1 MSALLRSEYRK
12 LVTTRL
18 WWILLLATA
27 VYMAFL
33 GAMLA
38 FTLTITPPG
47 ASTDS
52 APMDVTP
59 ETVRS
64 SVYGV
69 AAAFGY
75 VFPVIVG
82 VLSVTGEYRHNTIT
96 PTFLAEPD
104 RLKVLVSK
112 LVLGAGVGALFGA
125 VATLCTV
132 GAGAAVLAVSG
143 DPTLLG
149 DAETWALVGRSVL
162 ALTVWG
168 ILGVGLG
175 ALITNQV
182 VAIVVVLVY
191 TQFLEPIVRLLLA
204 ATGDLG
210 STIVTYLPGAAG
222 EAITGGSIYSEMG
235 MGDLL
240 PWAGGLVLLT
250 AYALV
255 LAAVGAATTLR
266 KDAG

>member
-1 MSALLRSEYRK
+1 MNALLRSEYRK

-33 GAMLA
+33 GGMLA
-38 FTLTITPPG
+38 LTLTISPDGSG
-47 ASTDS
+47 AQD
-52 APMDVTP
+52 APTAITP

-82 VLSVTGEYRHNTIT
+82 ALSITGEYRHNTIT

-104 RLKVLVSK
+104 RLKVLVAK
-112 LVLGAGVGALFGA
+112 LLLGAGVGALFGA

-132 GAGAAVLAVSG
+132 GAGAGVLAATG
-143 DPTLLG
+143 HPTLLG
-149 DAETWALVGRSVL
+149 DPDTWTLVGRSVL

-168 ILGVGLG
+168 VLGVGLG
-175 ALITNQV
+175 SLITNQV
-182 VAIVVVLVY
+182 AAIVVVLVY
-191 TQFLEPIVRLLLA
+191 TQFLEPVVRLLLTTA
-204 ATGDLG
+204 GDLG
-210 STIVTYLPGAAG
+210 STVVAYLPGAAG
-222 EAITGGSIYSEMG
+222 EAITGGSVYSAMG
-235 MGDLL
+235 MGNLL
-240 PWAGGLVLLT
+240 PWVGGLALL
-250 AYALV
+250 ALYALV
-255 LAAVGAATTLR
+255 LAAVGAATSLR

>member
-38 FTLTITPPG
+38 LTLTISPQGSEAPPIDITPQ
-47 ASTDS
+47 
-52 APMDVTP
+52 
-59 ETVRS
+59 TVRE

-82 VLSVTGEYRHNTIT
+82 ALSITGEYRHNTIT

-104 RLKVLVSK
+104 RLKVLVAK
-112 LVLGAGVGALFGA
+112 LLLGAGVGVLFGA

-132 GAGAAVLAVSG
+132 GAGAGVLGATG
-143 DPTLLG
+143 NPTLLG
-149 DAETWALVGRSVL
+149 DAETWTLVGRSVL
-162 ALTVWG
+162 ALTIWG
-168 ILGVGLG
+168 VLGVALG
-175 ALITNQV
+175 SLVTNQV

-191 TQFLEPIVRLLLA
+191 TQFLEPVVRLLLTA
-204 ATGDLG
+204 SGDLG

-222 EAITGGSIYSEMG
+222 EAITGGSVYSAMG
-235 MGDLL
+235 MGGLL
-240 PWAGGLVLLT
+240 SWVAGIVVLS

-255 LAAVGAATTLR
+255 LAALGAATTLR
-266 KDAG
+266 KDVG